1 MAYKY
6 AGNKYDYEYT
16 DTYCGEAN
24 YSWVKRGSITM
35 PELTHYGYDGLRGY
49 GQANKIMERELVKKV
64 KAELGLTGVR
74 CKRSDC
80 ADTIE
85 LRPCGSN
92 TVVFIT
98 FSEDSE

>member
-16 DTYCGEAN
+16 DTFSGEAN
-24 YSWVKRGSITM
+24 YSWVKRGSVTM
-35 PELTHYGYDGLRGY
+35 PELTHYGYDGLHGY
-49 GQANKIMERELVKKV
+49 GKANKTMERELVKKV

-74 CKRSDC
+74 CKRSDWG
-80 ADTIE
+80 DTIE

-98 FSEDSE
+98 FSGDAE